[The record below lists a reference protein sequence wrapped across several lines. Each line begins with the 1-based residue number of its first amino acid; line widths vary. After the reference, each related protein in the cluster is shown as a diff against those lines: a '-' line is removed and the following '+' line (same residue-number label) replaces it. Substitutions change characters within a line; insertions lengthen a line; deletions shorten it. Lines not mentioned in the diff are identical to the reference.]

1 MKKQRRFSLK
11 HWMIAPW
18 IAGSL
23 LTILYVGS
31 AKSQEIYR
39 ESLKQLFNDYLA
51 ANEISGGVILVSSP
65 EFRIEFA
72 AGVSDRTTRTPM
84 TIDTRFYASSSANP
98 MISVA
103 ILDAVSKGELK
114 LGARVTHALRSSK
127 TIRKIAGIETA
138 LVHQLLNHTSGLPE
152 YFTEEFWQANLGDPK
167 KVWESEDALN
177 YAVGP
182 RFSFPAGLG
191 FSYSNTNY
199 VILGAILSSLDGSL
213 DIALRNR
220 VFNRADMQSTSV
232 GANSENKLLAHG
244 YDSEGIDRS
253 HIAWS
258 TKLGDGAV
266 VTTAA
271 DVEKFIDAL
280 FIEKN
285 LLNKK
290 FLSKMQKG
298 STSEKGYGL
307 GIEIGQSDRKKWLG
321 HSGGFYGYES
331 DFRYYPDYKLKII
344 YMMNGNQIEDESLM
358 EEIFD
363 WYSSTR
369 KAKLAVAN

>member
-18 IAGSL
+18 IAGGL
-23 LTILYVGS
+23 LTVLYVGS
-31 AKSQEIYR
+31 AKSQEIYQQTL
-39 ESLKQLFNDYLA
+39 EHLFKDYLL
-51 ANEISGGVILVSSP
+51 ANDIAGGVILVSSP
-65 EFRIEFA
+65 EFRFEIA

-114 LGARVTHALRSSK
+114 LGARVTHALRSSR
-127 TIRKIAGIETA
+127 TIRKIAGVETA

-152 YFTEEFWQANLGDPK
+152 YFTEEFWQSNLEDPK
-167 KVWESEDALN
+167 RVWGSEDALN
-177 YAVGP
+177 YAVGS
-182 RFSFPAGLG
+182 RFNFPAGLG
-191 FSYSNTNY
+191 FGFSNTNY

-213 DIALRNR
+213 DIALKNR
-220 VFNRADMQSTSV
+220 VFDRADMQSTSV
-232 GANSENKLLAHG
+232 GTDSKNNLLAHG

-266 VTTAA
+266 VTTTA
-271 DVEKFIDAL
+271 DVEKFINAL
-280 FIEKN
+280 FVDKI

-290 FLSKMQKG
+290 YLSKMQKG
-298 STSEKGYGL
+298 SAFENGYGL
-307 GIEIGQSDRKKWLG
+307 GIEIGQSDYKKWFG
-321 HSGGFYGYES
+321 HSGGFYGYKS
-331 DFRYYPDYKLKII
+331 DFRYYPDYQLKII

-369 KAKLAVAN
+369 KTKLAVAN

>member
-11 HWMIAPW
+11 DWMIAPW
-18 IAGSL
+18 IAGGL
-23 LTILYVGS
+23 LAVLYVGS
-31 AKSQEIYR
+31 AKSQEIYQQTL
-39 ESLKQLFNDYLA
+39 EHLFKDYLT
-51 ANEISGGVILVSSP
+51 ANEISGGVILISAP

-72 AGVSDRTTRTPM
+72 AGFSDGTTRTPM

-103 ILDAVSKGELK
+103 ILDAASKGELK
-114 LGARVTHALRSSK
+114 LGARVTHALRSSR

-152 YFTEEFWQANLGDPK
+152 YFTEEFWQANLEDPK

-177 YAVGP
+177 YAVGS

-191 FSYSNTNY
+191 FDYSNTNY
-199 VILGAILSSLDGSL
+199 VILGAMLSSLDGSL
-213 DIALRNR
+213 GIALKNR
-220 VFNRADMQSTSV
+220 VFDRADMHSTSF
-232 GANSENKLLAHG
+232 GMGSMIEPLAHG

-253 HIAWS
+253 DIAWS
-258 TKLGDGAV
+258 SQLGDGAV
-266 VTTAA
+266 VTTVT
-271 DVEKFIDAL
+271 DLEKFIDAL
-280 FIEKN
+280 FIDKN

-290 FLSKMQKG
+290 YLRKMQKG
-298 STSEKGYGL
+298 SAFEKGYGL
-307 GIEIGQSDRKKWLG
+307 GIELGQSDYKKWFG

-331 DFRYYPDYKLKII
+331 DFRYYPDYQLKII

-369 KAKLAVAN
+369 KTRLAESN